1 MSKSYSK
8 IEDQNDFLGKI
19 HSHYNRESLKN
30 SEIIS
35 YVNNNNLPFPHFI
48 FRDKSR
54 KMKRGLYNVAMAATI
69 TKLNPMPKLPKMKP
83 VAKKAATIESVEPEM
98 SNEVKYSSVEVMRN
112 DISATVP
119 ETDPTYVPFGNYVDV
134 EKIIK
139 SKIFFPVYITGLSG
153 NGKTMSIMQACAKLK
168 RKLLRINVTEETDE
182 LDLIG
187 GTELVNG
194 STVYREGAVI
204 LAMREGA
211 VLLIDEGDLNN
222 TKILC
227 LMPIL
232 EGKPYLNKKTGE
244 IIKPAEGFN
253 IFITGNTKGQGSED
267 GRFVGT
273 KVMNEAFLERFA
285 ITMEQEYPTMAVEK
299 KIIIKNM
306 EKEDCL
312 DEDFASRLAEWSENI
327 RKTFKE
333 EACNNLITTRRLTHI
348 VKAYSIFRDRLKC
361 INLALNRFDDETKI
375 GFLDLYT
382 KIDESVNPKPEPVV
396 AAEVPAPTVTVTGS
410 NSSSATAT
418 AIIGTDPND
427 LTTYGKV
434 TGFTI
439 TNPTPVL
446 SPIGTTGYIHPATIN
461 TTNNIDELMPDDV
474 HIEYEHSANV
484 ITVKSFGQTTI
495 IPKEQLEDA
504 NLTPES
510 LTLEALKKH
519 KANSTKI

>member
-194 STVYREGAVI
+194 STVYREGAVL

-396 AAEVPAPTVTVTGS
+396 AAEAPAPETMETL
-410 NSSSATAT
+410 NSFVSQPVQPV
-418 AIIGTDPND
+418 IN
-427 LTTYGKV
+427 
-434 TGFTI
+434 
-439 TNPTPVL
+439 NPTPVL
-446 SPIGTTGYIHPATIN
+446 SPIRITGYAIN
-461 TTNNIDELMPDDV
+461 TTNNID
-474 HIEYEHSANV
+474 
-484 ITVKSFGQTTI
+484 
-495 IPKEQLEDA
+495 
-504 NLTPES
+504 
-510 LTLEALKKH
+510 
-519 KANSTKI
+519 

>member
-83 VAKKAATIESVEPEM
+83 VAKKATTVSVEPEM

-396 AAEVPAPTVTVTGS
+396 AAEAPAPETMETFL
-410 NSSSATAT
+410 NSFVSQPVQPV
-418 AIIGTDPND
+418 IN
-427 LTTYGKV
+427 
-434 TGFTI
+434 
-439 TNPTPVL
+439 NPTPVL
-446 SPIGTTGYIHPATIN
+446 SPIRTTGYIHPATIN

-474 HIEYEHSANV
+474 HIEYDHNTNV

>member
-446 SPIGTTGYIHPATIN
+446 SPIRTTGYIHPATIN
-461 TTNNIDELMPDDV
+461 TTNNID
-474 HIEYEHSANV
+474 
-484 ITVKSFGQTTI
+484 
-495 IPKEQLEDA
+495 
-504 NLTPES
+504 
-510 LTLEALKKH
+510 
-519 KANSTKI
+519 